1 MQKCHLGK
9 IILGILQVFRFEFL
23 KFSFF
28 EIFSFHPCIRHEI
41 MVGNVPNLLCISFQG
56 HTIGAAM
63 TGGGGGHSEVAQAPA
78 QAPQQ
83 YQQPQQQQSE
93 YPCQMELKQ
102 FLECSQNQS
111 DISLCYGFNEAL
123 KECRMRSG
131 GRYTSSLVM
140 FCTRSG

>member
-1 MQKCHLGK
+1 
-9 IILGILQVFRFEFL
+9 
-23 KFSFF
+23 
-28 EIFSFHPCIRHEI
+28 
-41 MVGNVPNLLCISFQG
+41 
-56 HTIGAAM
+56 M

-131 GRYTSSLVM
+131 GRYTCHVLSQEWINPYSTVG
-140 FCTRSG
+140 RSRGVGGVGAWGPDMGLDKQNCWA